1 MSNGIKNLKVGLKLY
16 ILVGTALALM
26 LALVIAGVMLMGNI
40 NKSTDIIAVKWM
52 PSCTLSNEMDTS
64 LSNLRR
70 YKLTVVTG
78 RTDEEVNTN
87 IDKVEA
93 EIAKLDGYI
102 SDYGDYVSTTEGR
115 RLYETLQT
123 AWNAYKQV
131 DTRIM
136 DLAKA
141 GQLEDAEVLLK
152 GDEGTRVY
160 NDLSASFNNLS
171 DFNTK
176 GSEDAHVDSTRTYK
190 TALVVLV
197 AMLGVAAVI
206 GVSLSMVII
215 RSIRIPVAELEKAAI
230 QMAQGNLDVDIVYE
244 SKDELGVLAAQFREV
259 VRKLSAIVNDEKQF
273 MAKMAAGDLTVD
285 SICPQE
291 YIGTFDAILKSF
303 RTIAGQM
310 NDAMTKISESSEQVS
325 NSADQVSS
333 GAQALSQ
340 GATEQA
346 SSIEELAAT
355 INDISDRIKEN
366 AENAKVANT
375 KVEAVGENMNLSNAK
390 MQDMIQAMSDI
401 NNSSN
406 EIGKIIKT
414 IEDIAFQT
422 NILALNAAV
431 EAARA
436 GSAGKG
442 FAVVA
447 DEVRNLASKSAEA
460 SKNTAALIE
469 NSNKAVQ
476 NGTEIAS
483 ETAKTLVQAVEGVKE
498 ATRLVDKISE
508 ASSTQSAAISQITLG
523 IDQISS
529 VIQTNSATAEESAAA
544 SQELSS
550 QAQLMREQVNK
561 FQLKA
566 TSGSSFSSS
575 VPVSAPAPVSVSS
588 YSQPEEDYTSY
599 EKTPAYSGYEEEP
612 TPSYNTY
619 SSNDKY

>member
-273 MAKMAAGDLTVD
+273 MAKMAVGDLTVD

-355 INDISDRIKEN
+355 IAEISDSAKKTAAAAEEAGQFVGQAGAQLGVSVEHVQELN
-366 AENAKVANT
+366 A
-375 KVEAVGENMNLSNAK
+375 
-390 MQDMIQAMSDI
+390 AMSKI
-401 NNSSN
+401 STSSE
-406 EIGKIIKT
+406 EISKIIST

-436 GSAGKG
+436 GDAGKG

-447 DEVRNLASKSAEA
+447 DEVRNLASKSDEA
-460 SKNTAALIE
+460 AKATKELIE
-469 NSNKAVQ
+469 GSIDAVREGSHVVGQ
-476 NGTEIAS
+476 VTEALEKTSEYAGNVVTQMDIVVEAVDNQTTSIAQVT
-483 ETAKTLVQAVEGVKE
+483 E
-498 ATRLVDKISE
+498 
-508 ASSTQSAAISQITLG
+508 G

-529 VIQTNSATAEESAAA
+529 VVQTNSATAQQSAAA
-544 SQELSS
+544 SEELSAEAES
-550 QAQLMREQVNK
+550 
-561 FQLKA
+561 LKDMVDQFTLA
-566 TSGSSFSSS
+566 
-575 VPVSAPAPVSVSS
+575 
-588 YSQPEEDYTSY
+588 
-599 EKTPAYSGYEEEP
+599 K
-612 TPSYNTY
+612 N
-619 SSNDKY
+619 

>member
-1 MSNGIKNLKVGLKLY
+1 MSNSIKNLKVGLKLY
-16 ILVGTALALM
+16 ILVGIALASM
-26 LALVIAGVMLMGNI
+26 LALVISGVILMGNI
-40 NKSTDIIAVKWM
+40 NKATDIIAVKWM
-52 PSCTLSNEMDTS
+52 PSCTLSNQMDTS
-64 LSNLRR
+64 LSKVRL
-70 YKLTVVTG
+70 YKTTAVTG
-78 RTDEEVNTN
+78 RNDEEVQTN

-93 EIAKLDGYI
+93 EVAKLDGYI
-102 SDYGDYVSTTEGR
+102 SQYGGFVTTTEGR
-115 RLYETLQT
+115 RLYEALQT

-131 DTRIM
+131 DTKVM
-136 DLAKA
+136 DLARA
-141 GQLEDAEVLLK
+141 GELEEAEVLLK
-152 GDEGTRVY
+152 SDEGTKVY
-160 NDLSASFNNLS
+160 NDVTLAFNNLS
-171 DFNTK
+171 DFNTQ
-176 GSEDAHVDSTRTYK
+176 GSEDAHADSTATYK
-190 TALVVLV
+190 NALVIMMV
-197 AMLGVAAVI
+197 MLAVSTII
-206 GVSLSMVII
+206 GVIFSMLII
-215 RSIRIPVAELEKAAI
+215 KSIRIPVAELEKAAVE
-230 QMAQGNLDVDIVYE
+230 MAQGNLDVDITYE
-244 SKDELGVLAAQFREV
+244 AKDELGVLAAQFREV
-259 VRKLSAIVNDEKQF
+259 IRKLHAIVNDEKQF

-303 RTIAGQM
+303 RTIARQM

-366 AENAKVANT
+366 AENAKVANV
-375 KVEAVGENMNLSNAK
+375 KVNAVGENMNLSNAK

-401 NNSSN
+401 NNSSS

-447 DEVRNLASKSAEA
+447 DEVRNLASKSSEA

-469 NSNKAVQ
+469 NSIKAVQ

-483 ETAKTLVQAVEGVKE
+483 ETAKTLVQAVDGVKE
-498 ATRLVDKISE
+498 ATKLVDKISE
-508 ASSTQSAAISQITLG
+508 ASSNQSAAISQITLG

-550 QAQLMREQVNK
+550 QAQLMREQVGK
-561 FQLKA
+561 FRLKA
-566 TSGSSFSSS
+566 TSGSSFSLRE
-575 VPVSAPAPVSVSS
+575 PASAPMPVSS
-588 YSQPEEDYTSY
+588 YSQPEEEYPSY
-599 EKTPAYSGYEEEP
+599 ERTSTPDPA
-612 TPSYNTY
+612 PSFSSY

>member
-1 MSNGIKNLKVGLKLY
+1 MSNSIKNLKVGLKLY
-16 ILVGTALALM
+16 ILVGIALASM
-26 LALVIAGVMLMGNI
+26 LALVISGVILMGNI
-40 NKSTDIIAVKWM
+40 NKATDIIAVKWM
-52 PSCTLSNEMDTS
+52 PSCTLSNQMDTS
-64 LSNLRR
+64 LSKVRL
-70 YKLTVVTG
+70 YKTTAVTG
-78 RTDEEVNTN
+78 RNDEEVQTN

-93 EIAKLDGYI
+93 EVAKLDGYI
-102 SDYGDYVSTTEGR
+102 SQYGGFVTTTEGR
-115 RLYETLQT
+115 RLYEALQT

-131 DTRIM
+131 DTKVM
-136 DLAKA
+136 DLARA
-141 GQLEDAEVLLK
+141 GELEEADVTLA
-152 GDEGTRVY
+152 
-160 NDLSASFNNLS
+160 FNNLS
-171 DFNTK
+171 DFNTQ
-176 GSEDAHVDSTRTYK
+176 GSEDAHADSTATYK
-190 TALVVLV
+190 NALVIMMV
-197 AMLGVAAVI
+197 MLAVSTII
-206 GVSLSMVII
+206 GVIFSMLII
-215 RSIRIPVAELEKAAI
+215 KSIRIPVAELEKAAVE
-230 QMAQGNLDVDIVYE
+230 MAQGNLDVDITYE
-244 SKDELGVLAAQFREV
+244 AKDELGVLAAQFREV
-259 VRKLSAIVNDEKQF
+259 IRKLHAIVNDEKQF

-303 RTIAGQM
+303 RTIARQM

-366 AENAKVANT
+366 AENAKVANA
-375 KVEAVGENMNLSNAK
+375 KVNAVGENMNLSNAK

-401 NNSSN
+401 NNSSS

-447 DEVRNLASKSAEA
+447 DEVRNLASKSSEA

-469 NSNKAVQ
+469 NSIKAVQ

-483 ETAKTLVQAVEGVKE
+483 ETAKTLVQAVDGVKE
-498 ATRLVDKISE
+498 ATKLVDKISE
-508 ASSTQSAAISQITLG
+508 ASSNQSAAISQITLG

-550 QAQLMREQVNK
+550 QAQLMREQVGK
-561 FQLKA
+561 FRLKA
-566 TSGSSFSSS
+566 TSGSSFSL
-575 VPVSAPAPVSVSS
+575 PEPAPAPMPVSS
-588 YSQPEEDYTSY
+588 YSQPEEEYPSY
-599 EKTPAYSGYEEEP
+599 ERTSTPDPA
-612 TPSYNTY
+612 PSFSSY